1 MRAILFAAA
10 LAVAACGS
18 PAAEQ
23 QAPEPPPV
31 AFDGA
36 LVSQAS
42 AQMQHGKRLASVLGC
57 TGCHGRNLEGTVWF
71 DDPKM
76 AVLHASNLTTALQ
89 GYTDEQLETLL
100 REGKHPT
107 GRDVWGMPSELF
119 YHLSQP
125 DMDALIL
132 HLRTLEPTGK
142 ATPPP
147 VLGPGARELIAK
159 GEIKPS
165 TQFVQETKDITPVD
179 LGPAH
184 SLGRYITMTTCAEC
198 HGPRLEGK
206 PNGNPD
212 LATAGA
218 YTREEFEKLITEG
231 NPTGGRQ
238 LKELMVNVSKGRF
251 SKLTPHERDALYAYL
266 KARAEQPQ

>member
-10 LAVAACGS
+10 LAVASCGS

-23 QAPEPPPV
+23 TPAEPTI

-36 LVSQAS
+36 LASEAS
-42 AQMQHGKRLASVLGC
+42 AQIRHGERLASVLGC
-57 TGCHGRNLEGTVWF
+57 KGCHGKNLQGTVWF

-76 AVLHASNLTTALQ
+76 ALLYASNLTTALQ
-89 GYTDEQLETLL
+89 DYTDEQLVRLL
-100 REGKHPT
+100 REGEHPT

-119 YHLSQP
+119 RDLSQA
-125 DMDALIL
+125 DMKALIL
-132 HLRTLEPTGK
+132 YLRTLEPTGE

-165 TQFVQETKDITPVD
+165 AQVVRETRALTPVD
-179 LGPAH
+179 LGPQHA
-184 SLGRYITMTTCAEC
+184 LGRYIAMTTCAEC

-206 PNGNPD
+206 PNGNPN
-212 LATAGA
+212 LIVAGG
-218 YTREEFEKLITEG
+218 YSREEFEKLMTEG
-231 NPTGGRQ
+231 TAPGGRK
-238 LKELMVNVSKGRF
+238 LKELMVNVAIGRF